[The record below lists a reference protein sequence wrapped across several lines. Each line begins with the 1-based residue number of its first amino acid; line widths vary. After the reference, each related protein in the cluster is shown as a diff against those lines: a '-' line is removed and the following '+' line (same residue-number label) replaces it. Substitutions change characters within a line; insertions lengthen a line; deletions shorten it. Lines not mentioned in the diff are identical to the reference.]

1 MLEPKILDN
10 NLTTNGRYIGI
21 EMCPSV
27 CCREVNVVIQ
37 DGKIASVE
45 FCGGCFGNTQGLSVL
60 LKGMNVSEAIEKL
73 KGIDCGGKG
82 TSCPDQLARGL
93 EKVLKTI
100 DYGM

>member
-1 MLEPKILDN
+1 MNEPRIIGN
-10 NLTTNGRYIGI
+10 TQTSVGRYIDI

-45 FCGGCFGNTQGLSVL
+45 FCGGCSGNTQGLSIL
-60 LKGMNVSEAIEKL
+60 LKGMKVSEAIEKL

-93 EKVLKTI
+93 EKILNTLQ
-100 DYGM
+100 YG

>member
-1 MLEPKILDN
+1 MNEPKIIDN
-10 NLTTNGRYIGI
+10 TQTTVVRYIGI
-21 EMCPSV
+21 EMCPMV

-45 FCGGCFGNTQGLSVL
+45 FCGGCSGNTQGLSIL

-93 EKVLKTI
+93 EKVINTL
-100 DYGM
+100 